1 MLIHI
6 SVLRN
11 LFCWPGQDPI
21 FAPCLSQFWSGTV
34 FSLNLYGFLVLTSK
48 VSISYPSCFLWQEND
63 QAGNSYA
70 SWLTELKPCD
80 DIWLNLCCRVSSLNL
95 SNRSGSVFASIWYF
109 FFSRSKIIK
118 VHRGIPVSSSRRR
131 TPMSQPYGFLHVVS
145 GDCTW
150 LNYMTFLR
158 QQVQAIHGDCLILEY
173 DIPPP
178 PMKTQA
184 NTSGVWFSLAKPL
197 RWLMIAFLSVH
208 AYRWR
213 TWKVLWSLSCC
224 C

>member
-1 MLIHI
+1 MKLFLWHSFLSSTMLIHI

-11 LFCWPGQDPI
+11 LFCWPSI

-95 SNRSGSVFASIWYF
+95 SNRPDSVIACIWYF
-109 FFSRSKIIK
+109 FFWRSKIIK
-118 VHRGIPVSSSRRR
+118 VASGYTCQFIKTTDPNVP
-131 TPMSQPYGFLHVVS
+131 TIWFLARSKWGLYLVE
-145 GDCTW
+145 
-150 LNYMTFLR
+150 L
-158 QQVQAIHGDCLILEY
+158 Y
-173 DIPPP
+173 DIP
-178 PMKTQA
+178 
-184 NTSGVWFSLAKPL
+184 
-197 RWLMIAFLSVH
+197 
-208 AYRWR
+208 
-213 TWKVLWSLSCC
+213 
-224 C
+224 